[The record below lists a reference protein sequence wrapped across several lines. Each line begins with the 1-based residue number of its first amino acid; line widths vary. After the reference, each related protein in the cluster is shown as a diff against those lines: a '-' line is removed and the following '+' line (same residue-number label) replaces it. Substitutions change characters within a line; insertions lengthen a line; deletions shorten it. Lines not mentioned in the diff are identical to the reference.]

1 MINKGIPK
9 KEGIKAVKLPE
20 SLIRYDMIPDK
31 IRIPPHTIAKF
42 GIGMLRNLNSSLMI
56 KRERWSLR

>member
-9 KEGIKAVKLPE
+9 KEGIKAVKLPVL
-20 SLIRYDMIPDK
+20 LIRYDVIPEK

-42 GIGMLRNLNSSLMI
+42 GIGMLRNLNSPLMI
-56 KRERWSLR
+56 NRKR